1 MFRMAW
7 LSVVLVLVCTPFAVW
22 GAPLLPD
29 RERGNITEANFKI
42 VPRPNYEGAQWIVND
57 ADNKII
63 GYAPWDAVKRR
74 WTMFNL
80 RGQYQGFLQATIG
93 SEQPLDYRQYL
104 WYDKSNRYMG
114 VFIAR
119 LGGRPVSPDLPYGEL
134 GGNLDYFEKGNI
146 PIEPPD
152 YEVVTDPLKMHP
164 EGVEVEP
171 VPLLPTG
178 K

>member
-1 MFRMAW
+1 MSRTPR
-7 LSVVLVLVCTPFAVW
+7 LVVLWALVCLPIAVW
-22 GAPLLPD
+22 SSPLTQD
-29 RERGNITEANFKI
+29 VDKDEITAANFNI
-42 VPRPNYEGAQWIVND
+42 VPRPNYEGAQWIVNE

-80 RGQYQGFLQATIG
+80 RGLYQGFLQATIG
-93 SEQPLDYRQYL
+93 SERPLDYRQYL

-119 LGGRPVSPDLPYGEL
+119 LGGRPVSPELPYGEL
-134 GGNLDYFEKGNI
+134 GGNLIYFKKGNV
-146 PIEPPD
+146 PIEPID
-152 YEVVTDPLKMHP
+152 YEVITDPLEKFP
-164 EGVEVEP
+164 AGVDVEP
-171 VPLLPTG
+171 IPRLPTG